1 MSEQISVP
9 QVRETMKMMRGLI
22 PVLTQ
27 NELIELMAFNQKV
40 IDRYV
45 KEHYP
50 NGLPEEEEE

>member
-9 QVRETMKMMRGLI
+9 QVRETIKMMREFI

-27 NELIELMAFNQKV
+27 NELVELMAFNQKV

-50 NGLPEEEEE
+50 NGLPVEELE